1 MPQGCENYIELNE
14 ASRNSEYQPVDQTC
28 TSTGQ
33 CYCKEECE
41 CDRPTEDKTTPI
53 TGGGSQWY
61 RFVPPAGVKMEELF
75 LGGDKCGTEYTGCLE
90 GGHPD
95 QVGEVV
101 ARTVVFGR
109 ILPKPDYNINIK
121 VAKCNDGS
129 TDYFVYRLPYVKEV
143 NQCLRYCGSY

>member
-1 MPQGCENYIELNE
+1 MEISD
-14 ASRNSEYQPVDQTC
+14 ASRNSNFGKGSLQCD
-28 TSTGQ
+28 TGHFFGN
-33 CYCKEECE
+33 
-41 CDRPTEDKTTPI
+41 T
-53 TGGGSQWY
+53 WY

-75 LGGDKCGTEYTGCLE
+75 LGGDKCGTEYTGSLE
-90 GGHPD
+90 GGHPE